1 MVSLEDVKGA
11 ARLIDGAV
19 VRTPCLFSRT
29 LSEITGAEIY
39 VKFENHQFTG
49 SFKDRG
55 ALVKLLGL
63 DEKERSR
70 GVIAMSAGNHGQGV
84 AHHARRLGI
93 DATIVMPIGTPQIKI
108 SQTEYFGA
116 KVICFGDIVDESARH
131 ARELEAAHGLTFIHP
146 FDDKCIIAGQG
157 TVALEMLEQ
166 VPALD
171 MLAVPVGGGGLIAGC
186 SVVARA
192 AHPALEVIGVES
204 AQYASVQHALAG
216 EAWQNGGQTIADG
229 IAVKQPGEVTMA
241 IIRENVADCLSVP
254 ESEIERAIGLY
265 ISIEKTVAE
274 GAGAASLA
282 GVLCHP
288 ERFKG
293 RRVGVVLSGGN
304 IDARILASILMRD
317 LIRDGRIVRLRVEL
331 TDRPGTLA
339 VITRIIGEQD
349 GNILEVHHQRMFP
362 DVPARLAEV
371 DVVIE
376 ARDSGHVAS
385 IKQALGDGGYV
396 VRELTAAFDS
406 D

>member
-19 VRTPCLFSRT
+19 VRTPCLLSRT
-29 LSEITGAEIY
+29 LSEVTGADIY

-55 ALVKLLGL
+55 ALVKLTSL
-63 DEKERSR
+63 DEQERSR
-70 GVIAMSAGNHGQGV
+70 GVVAMSAGNHAQGV

-93 DATIVMPIGTPQIKI
+93 DATIVMPVGTPQIKI

-116 KVICFGDIVDESARH
+116 KVICFGENIDESARH
-131 ARELEAAHGLTFIHP
+131 ARALEAAHGLTFIHP
-146 FDDKCIIAGQG
+146 FDDERIIAGQG

-166 VPALD
+166 VPGLD
-171 MLAVPVGGGGLIAGC
+171 ILVLPVGGGGLIAGC
-186 SVVARA
+186 SIVARA
-192 AHPALEVIGVES
+192 ADPACEVVGVES
-204 AQYASVQHALAG
+204 AQYASVRQALTGATR
-216 EAWQNGGQTIADG
+216 QCGGQTIADG
-229 IAVKQPGEVTMA
+229 IAVKEPGEKTMA

-265 ISIEKTVAE
+265 VAIEKTVAE

-282 GVLCHP
+282 GILEYP
-288 ERFKG
+288 KRFEG

-339 VITRIIGEQD
+339 AITRIIGEQD
-349 GNILEVHHQRMFP
+349 SNILEVRHQRMFP

-371 DVVIE
+371 DFVVE
-376 ARDSGHVAS
+376 ARDSGHVAA
-385 IKQALGDGGYV
+385 IKQGLADGGYA
-396 VRELTAAFDS
+396 VRELTAVFDS
-406 D
+406 E